1 MLVYQRVTGGQLNT
15 TGHLSRL
22 HLSRGDEFK
31 DLNKFVGIT
40 LTTQSGWWCTY
51 PSEKWWSSWVEMM
64 KFPTEW
70 KVIKAMF
77 QTTNQIISITIWKKK
92 LNMICGFVWNLG
104 DTPKIIQLKWQKSW
118 ENHRTWRIPPSSS
131 DKPMTKDTTEQVFSG
146 DFTNC
151 SKFWGK
157 NEEHQQICCHKNSD
171 TTCYHNHNSNFT
183 CWISQFF
190 MGCIIPLVA
199 SFSMDLGKL

>member
-1 MLVYQRVTGGQLNT
+1 MESHKSHVPNHQPDNIDNNMEEEAEYDMWVCLKFGGYPQNYT
-15 TGHLSRL
+15 IEMAKIVGKPS
-22 HLSRGDEFK
+22 
-31 DLNKFVGIT
+31 DLT
-40 LTTQSGWWCTY
+40 
-51 PSEKWWSSWVEMM
+51 
-64 KFPTEW
+64 
-70 KVIKAMF
+70 
-77 QTTNQIISITIWKKK
+77 
-92 LNMICGFVWNLG
+92 
-104 DTPKIIQLKWQKSW
+104 DT
-118 ENHRTWRIPPSSS
+118 SSS
-131 DKPMTKDTTEQVFSG
+131 DKPMTKDTTEQVFSMV